1 MPLATRPGGG
11 DLAAEIPLVS
21 SMRPDLVSLALFV
34 RIADMRSI
42 TRAASASHIALAA
55 ASRRITQLEE
65 QYGVQLL
72 TRGARGVEL
81 TPAGSALLAHAR
93 RMLEQADDLRAELS
107 DYTKGGKGLVRVHAN
122 ASALAQH
129 LPEDIAAFCTAHPGV
144 KVAVEEHR
152 SGAIVQA
159 LRSGGADI
167 GVVMEGASLEGLQS
181 LDYRTDHLVAVVPR
195 GHSVRGSKVA
205 FARLL
210 AHDFVGLES
219 DTVISSLMAAAA
231 AAEGKP
237 LRLRMQLKGFDVV
250 ARMIQAGLGI
260 GILPEA
266 VARNFARSMKLR
278 LVPLTDAWA
287 RRRMWVCVK
296 DLEALPASARQLVEH
311 LSPG

>member
-1 MPLATRPGGG
+1 
-11 DLAAEIPLVS
+11 
-21 SMRPDLVSLALFV
+21 MRPDLASLALFV
-34 RIADMRSI
+34 RVADTRSI
-42 TRAASASHIALAA
+42 TKAAEASHIALAA

-72 TRGARGVEL
+72 YRNARGVDL
-81 TPAGSALLAHAR
+81 TPAGNALLAHAR
-93 RMLEQADDLRAELS
+93 RMLGQADELRAELS

-129 LPEDIAAFCTAHPGV
+129 LPQDLATFCEAHPAV

-159 LRSGGADI
+159 LRTGATDLGI
-167 GVVMEGASLEGLQS
+167 VMEGASLEELQCI
-181 LDYRTDHLVAVVPR
+181 DYRADTLVAVLPHRHPLR
-195 GHSVRGSKVA
+195 GKRVA
-205 FARLL
+205 FAKLL
-210 AHDFVGLES
+210 PYDIVGLES
-219 DTVISSLMAAAA
+219 DTVISRLLAAAA

-260 GILPEA
+260 GVLPDA
-266 VARNFARSMKLR
+266 VARAFARSMRLR

-287 RRRMWVCVK
+287 RRRMWICVK
-296 DLEALPASARQLVEH
+296 DYAALPAPARQLVDH
-311 LSPG
+311 LGQRHAAPDAGQ